1 MLDIQLNKS
10 KRARC
15 KQCGEIIED
24 EWRITCVYGDN
35 VLHYHVDC
43 VRKLVI

>member
-1 MLDIQLNKS
+1 MLKIERSKS

-24 EWRITCVYGDN
+24 EWRIRCVYGDN

-43 VRKLVI
+43 VRNLVI